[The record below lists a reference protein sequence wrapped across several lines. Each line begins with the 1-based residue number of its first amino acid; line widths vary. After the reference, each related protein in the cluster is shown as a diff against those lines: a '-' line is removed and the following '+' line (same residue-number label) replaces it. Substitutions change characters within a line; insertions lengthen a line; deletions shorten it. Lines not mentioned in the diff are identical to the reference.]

1 MLDFDVVCNDRTD
14 YSNGPHAHADDM
26 LFVPLDGVFSVFSDT
41 HSHTD
46 VLASGS
52 LWLVPSRGVHQVKA
66 SRGQRHLCYYLN
78 MGGLLEAGISY
89 DGAALHEP
97 RKWGMSSFLIDLVR
111 LRGHLT
117 RQTFVARSLKP
128 NEVDRLI
135 LREVGRIIASVPPA
149 LRDDKATVIRELKLF
164 ISSHLDGDL
173 SCATLARQFRT
184 STRTLAR
191 WFRSE
196 QGQPIAQH
204 VQQMRLAEAQRL
216 LATSSLS
223 VLEIQEATG
232 FSSASHFAYA
242 VRKAF
247 GASPRQIR
255 RRGQP
260 WQGIDISGGPATH
273 EAARDI

>member
-26 LFVPLDGVFSVFSDT
+26 LFVPIDGLFSVFSDT
-41 HSHTD
+41 QNRTD

-52 LWLVPSRGVHQVKA
+52 LWLVPGRSVHQVMA

-78 MGGLLEAGISY
+78 VGGLLQSGTSY
-89 DGAALHEP
+89 DGAAFQEP

-111 LRGHLT
+111 LRGHLS
-117 RQTFVARSLKP
+117 RQTFVAAGLKAH
-128 NEVDRLI
+128 EVDRLI
-135 LREVGRIIASVPPA
+135 LREVGRIIASVPPT
-149 LRDDKATVIRELKLF
+149 LRDDKSTVIRELKLF

-196 QGQPIAQH
+196 QGQPVAQY

-242 VRKAF
+242 IRKAF
-247 GASPRQIR
+247 GASPRHLR
-255 RRGQP
+255 RRAQS
-260 WQGIDISGGPATH
+260 WQGIDMSGSPATH
-273 EAARDI
+273 EAGRDL